1 MSIKSIKTESL
12 TCSCGCG
19 SVFPLYSG
27 LLQYGSGS
35 EVAFR
40 MAHLSHQG
48 GGSHLWLLLGSGPW
62 FKDDARGCWLTLH
75 SWISS
80 ESVIA
85 KIEEPEQSPFSVRHV
100 FDERRL
106 TRQEVLSQSGAL
118 EWAIERR
125 EELLRLHRESWH
137 FLLGEDIPNQ
147 ALNTD
152 APKDAA
158 PVS

>member
-1 MSIKSIKTESL
+1 MSVKSIKTESL

-19 SVFPLYSG
+19 NVFPLYSG

-48 GGSHLWLLLGSGPW
+48 DGPHLWLLFGSGPW

-75 SWISS
+75 SWVAS

-85 KIEEPEQSPFSVRHV
+85 KIEEPEQSPFSVQHV

-106 TRQEVLSQSGAL
+106 TRQEALSQPGAL

-125 EELLRLHRESWH
+125 EDLLRLHPESAR
-137 FLLGEDIPNQ
+137 FLLGEDMPNKP
-147 ALNTD
+147 LKTD
-152 APKDAA
+152 APKRRA
-158 PVS
+158 V